1 MDMTTGHLG
10 AVRTHEVPAAA
21 IVMCLRMKRGQET
34 SWYVG
39 TPEAR
44 RGRPGLCCHERAC
57 AGGLSSQPRTKLA
70 GPIRD
75 PCVGLLSGPTFW
87 AHFVARA

>member
-10 AVRTHEVPAAA
+10 AVRTHEVPASA
-21 IVMCLRMKRGQET
+21 IVMRLRMKRGQET

-39 TPEAR
+39 TSEAGG
-44 RGRPGLCCHERAC
+44 GRPGLSCHEKAC
-57 AGGLSSQPRTKLA
+57 AGGFSSQPRTKLA

-75 PCVGLLSGPTFW
+75 PCVGPLSGPTFG
-87 AHFVARA
+87 AIFARA